1 MKKHFTFPNKTD
13 LAMKR
18 IVYVL
23 FLLILFLIP
32 EAVYSQSANDLI
44 NEVNAL
50 RTSYGLA
57 PYTVDAALMAA
68 AQQHSEYQASV
79 HQTTHERADGSG
91 TPARS
96 ENVCGGIGVNASY
109 CVNSMWTDDLHRYT
123 MIGFADGTVGAGYAQ
138 SEGNHYYTLMV
149 NSSGA
154 DSGLVK
160 QETVSEYQQPID
172 PDAALLQ
179 PGEFYTATPMPDGS
193 IYHTVRTNET
203 LWSIALSYGVSIA
216 EIQALNGMAED
227 DTSVSIGQR
236 ILIHYVGNTVEPT
249 FTPTIT
255 PLPATNT
262 PKPTSTPTN
271 TPIPLPTLTP
281 TPTNTPT
288 PEPLIPHI
296 RYFDTPDAK
305 KLGLVLV
312 IGCGVGLLATLY
324 FGFVRK
330 K

>member
-1 MKKHFTFPNKTD
+1 
-13 LAMKR
+13 MKR
-18 IVYVL
+18 IEIIL
-23 FLLILFLIP
+23 ILLLFLIIP
-32 EAVYSQSANDLI
+32 AQVHAQSADDLI

-50 RTSYGLA
+50 RSSYGLA
-57 PYTVDAALMAA
+57 PYTIDPNLMVA
-68 AQQHSEYQASV
+68 AQQHSEYQASI

-91 TPARS
+91 IPARS
-96 ENVCGGIGVNASY
+96 DNVCGGIGVNASY
-109 CVNSMWTDDLHRYT
+109 CVNSMWTDDLHRFT
-123 MIGFADGTVGAGYAQ
+123 MIGLSEGTVGAGYAQ

-149 NSSGA
+149 NSSGT
-154 DSGLVK
+154 DTGLIK
-160 QETVSEYQQPID
+160 QEAVSEYQVPID

-179 PGEFYTATPMPDGS
+179 PGEFYTSTPMPDGS
-193 IYHTVRTNET
+193 IYHTVRSNET
-203 LWSIALSYGVSIA
+203 LWSIALSYGITIA

-236 ILIHYVGNTVEPT
+236 ILIVYGGNTVEPT

-262 PKPTSTPTN
+262 PKPTSTATN

-312 IGCGVGLLATLY
+312 IGCSVGLLATIF
-324 FGFVRK
+324 FGFIK
-330 K
+330 KK

>member
-1 MKKHFTFPNKTD
+1 MREIDKMRRFIPFIL
-13 LAMKR
+13 LA
-18 IVYVL
+18 I
-23 FLLILFLIP
+23 LLIP
-32 EAVYSQSANDLI
+32 CAVYAQSAMDLI

-50 RTSYGLA
+50 RSSYGLA
-57 PYTVDAALMAA
+57 PYTADAALMAA
-68 AQQHSEYQASV
+68 AQQHSEYQASI
-79 HQTTHERADGSG
+79 HQTAHERADGSN
-91 TPARS
+91 TTARS

-123 MIGFADGTVGAGYAQ
+123 MIGFKEGTAGAGYAQ

-149 NSSGA
+149 NSTGE
-154 DSGLVK
+154 DSGLVVP
-160 QETVSEYQQPID
+160 QTVSEYQVPID

-203 LWSIALSYGVSIA
+203 LWSIALSYNVTIA

-236 ILIHYVGNTVEPT
+236 ILIVYGGNPVEPT
-249 FTPTIT
+249 DTPTIT

-262 PKPTSTPTN
+262 PKPTSTATN

-288 PEPLIPHI
+288 PEPLIPYI
-296 RYFDTPDAK
+296 RYFDTPGAK
-305 KLGLVLV
+305 TLGLWLV

-324 FGFVRK
+324 FGFIRK

>member
-1 MKKHFTFPNKTD
+1 
-13 LAMKR
+13 MKR
-18 IVYVL
+18 IYCL
-23 FLLILFLIP
+23 LLLFFLLLLP
-32 EAVYSQSANDLI
+32 ARVSGQSAEALV

-50 RTSYGLA
+50 RASYGLEL
-57 PYTVDAALMAA
+57 YTVDASLMSL
-68 AQQHSEYQASV
+68 AQQHSMYQASI
-79 HQTTHERADGSG
+79 HQTTHDRADGSQI
-91 TPARS
+91 PARS

-123 MIGFADGTVGAGYAQ
+123 MIGFQTGTVGAGYAE
-138 SEGNHYYTLMV
+138 SEGNAYYTLMV

-154 DSGLVK
+154 ETGLASL
-160 QETVSEYQQPID
+160 QTVSEYQRPID

-179 PGEFYTATPMPDGS
+179 PGDFSTATPMPDGS

-203 LWSIALSYGVSIA
+203 LWSIALSYDKTIA
-216 EIQALNGMAED
+216 EIQALNGMDPD

-236 ILIHYVGNTVEPT
+236 ILIVYGGNPVEDTP
-249 FTPTIT
+249 TPTIT

-262 PKPTSTPTN
+262 PKPTSTATN

-296 RYFDTPDAK
+296 RYFDTPGAK
-305 KLGLVLV
+305 KLGLGLFIVCSIGLV
-312 IGCGVGLLATLY
+312 ATLY
-324 FGFVRK
+324 FGFFRK
-330 K
+330 DKN

>member
-1 MKKHFTFPNKTD
+1 
-13 LAMKR
+13 MKR
-18 IVYVL
+18 ITL
-23 FLLILFLIP
+23 LAFLLVFLMIP
-32 EAVYSQSANDLI
+32 LGASGQSANDLI

-50 RTSYGLA
+50 RSSYGLA
-57 PYTVDAALMAA
+57 PYTVDPNLMAA
-68 AQQHSEYQASV
+68 AQQHSEYQASI

-91 TPARS
+91 IPARS

-109 CVNSMWTDDLHRYT
+109 CVKSMWTDDLHRTT
-123 MIGFADGTVGAGYAQ
+123 MIGFSDGTVGAGYAQ

-149 NSSGA
+149 NSSGS
-154 DSGLVK
+154 DTGLIK
-160 QETVSEYQQPID
+160 QESGSEYQVPID
-172 PDAALLQ
+172 PDSALLQ

-203 LWSIALSYGVSIA
+203 LWSIALSYGITIA
-216 EIQALNGMAED
+216 EIQALNGMEPD

-236 ILIHYVGNTVEPT
+236 ILIVYVGNTVEPT

-262 PKPTSTPTN
+262 PKPTSTATN

-296 RYFDTPDAK
+296 RYFDTPGAK

-312 IGCGVGLLATLY
+312 IGCSVGLLATIF
-324 FGFVRK
+324 FGFIRK

>member
-1 MKKHFTFPNKTD
+1 
-13 LAMKR
+13 MKR
-18 IVYVL
+18 INLIIFLLL
-23 FLLILFLIP
+23 FLFIP
-32 EAVYSQSANDLI
+32 ARVFAQSANDLI

-50 RTSYGLA
+50 RSSYGLT
-57 PYTVDAALMAA
+57 PYVTDPALMAA
-68 AQQHSEYQASV
+68 AQQHSEYQASI

-91 TPARS
+91 IPARS

-123 MIGFADGTVGAGYAQ
+123 MIGLTDGTVGAGYAE
-138 SEGNHYYTLMV
+138 SEGNHYYTLLV
-149 NSSGA
+149 NSTGT
-154 DSGLVK
+154 DTGLIK
-160 QETVSEYQQPID
+160 QETVSEYQVPID
-172 PDAALLQ
+172 PDSALLQ
-179 PGEFYTATPMPDGS
+179 PGDFYTSTPMPDGS
-193 IYHTVRTNET
+193 IYHTVRSNET
-203 LWSIALSYGVSIA
+203 LWSIALSYGITIA

-236 ILIHYVGNTVEPT
+236 ILIVYVGNTVEPT
-249 FTPTIT
+249 NTPTIT

-262 PKPTSTPTN
+262 PKPTSTATN

-281 TPTNTPT
+281 TPTSTPT

-296 RYFDTPDAK
+296 RYFDTPNAK

-312 IGCGVGLLATLY
+312 IGCGVGLLATIY
-324 FGFVRK
+324 FGFIRK